1 MKEKFSIIF
10 FSGTLDKALAML
22 FLATT
27 AASMNMEV
35 NVFFTFWGLSFIRKK
50 KSFKNKN
57 FLQKVF
63 SILLPANKEKL
74 PLSMFQ
80 MFGVGPKA
88 MKFLMKQTK
97 TPSITELFDL
107 AKSLGVNFYACSTSC
122 SFMGLTREDLVD
134 EVKDIVG
141 AAYFLQQAKD
151 SKITLFI

>member
-1 MKEKFSIIF
+1 MKEKFNIIF

-27 AASMNMEV
+27 AASMNMDV
-35 NVFFTFWGLSFIRKK
+35 NVFFTFWGLSFVRKK

-57 FLQKVF
+57 FLQKIF
-63 SILLPANKEKL
+63 SLLLPSNKEKL
-74 PLSMFQ
+74 PLTMFQ
-80 MFGVGPKA
+80 MLGIGPKA

-97 TPSITELFDL
+97 TPSVSELFEL
-107 AKSLGVNFYACSTSC
+107 AKSLGVNFYACSTTC
-122 SFMGLTREDLVD
+122 SFMGIKKEDLID